1 MKGGRPQGK
10 YLDLVFGKRRSFIK
24 QIILFKYCSLRLR
37 MKLVN
42 RDQFSLGAFFF
53 IFSQM
58 LAAFFDANFACI
70 PHVIRFLSA
79 AALVRIG
86 LDHLSLKKRK
96 EKQKKTSEK
105 QSINC
110 RSARGGGG
118 GVSY

>member
-1 MKGGRPQGK
+1 
-10 YLDLVFGKRRSFIK
+10 
-24 QIILFKYCSLRLR
+24 
-37 MKLVN
+37 
-42 RDQFSLGAFFF
+42 
-53 IFSQM
+53 M
-58 LAAFFDANFACI
+58 LAAFFDANFAYI

-118 GVSY
+118 GEGVFVTSTTYKS

>member
-1 MKGGRPQGK
+1 MK
-10 YLDLVFGKRRSFIK
+10 YLDLVFGKRHSSIK
-24 QIILFKYCSLRLR
+24 QIILLKYCSLRLR

-53 IFSQM
+53 FIFSQM
-58 LAAFFDANFACI
+58 LAAFFDANFAYI

-96 EKQKKTSEK
+96 KKQKKTSEK

-118 GVSY
+118 GGVSY